1 MSGYEVCNNLRAEN
15 SLYDLPVIMLT
26 AKNQPQDIVVG
37 FDMGANDYL
46 IKPFEK
52 SELLARV
59 RTLVSLKKSVRE
71 AIDNAK
77 LANTDALTGINNRRF
92 LFEQANKE
100 FEIAKE
106 ANLDLSLIMIDI
118 DHFKKFNDTYG
129 HDCGDEVIK
138 LVARGI
144 LKCCR
149 ELDTVGRYGGEEF
162 SVLLPNTKLDI
173 ALTIAEKTRRYIEQ
187 KKYHSEKHG
196 DLQCTISIGIAS
208 FNQNLASVEDLF
220 KDADNKLYAAKQN
233 GRNRVEIA

>member
-1 MSGYEVCNNLRAEN
+1 M
-15 SLYDLPVIMLT
+15 
-26 AKNQPQDIVVG
+26 
-37 FDMGANDYL
+37 
-46 IKPFEK
+46 
-52 SELLARV
+52 
-59 RTLVSLKKSVRE
+59 
-71 AIDNAK
+71 
-77 LANTDALTGINNRRF
+77 
-92 LFEQANKE
+92 NKE
-100 FEIAKE
+100 
-106 ANLDLSLIMIDI
+106 NTLH
-118 DHFKKFNDTYG
+118 HFKKFNDTYG